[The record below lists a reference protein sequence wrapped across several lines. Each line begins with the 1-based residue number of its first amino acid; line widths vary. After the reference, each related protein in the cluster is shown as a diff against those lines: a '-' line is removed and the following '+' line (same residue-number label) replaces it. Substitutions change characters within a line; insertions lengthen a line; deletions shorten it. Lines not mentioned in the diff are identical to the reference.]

1 MKAIVLRSAASLERS
16 WKRRG
21 GPLGQFVDRLDE
33 LGVPYLSHSKLVSV
47 ERCPYCYYREYI
59 LCEREEFPAMRLG
72 NLFHAA
78 AKRFYIAFRSGVIAK
93 PPTLLK
99 QHDANA
105 IPADSVAE
113 LRNSLI
119 LLRDHCWEGHEVV
132 SIEMP
137 FFMDLAAGLPPVIG
151 VPDLVLRRHG
161 SLVLV
166 DHKTSRSFHDC
177 DPAQL
182 VLYAEH
188 LRREHGHDRIVGAFD
203 EYRLVGNLGTIRK
216 PAFRRTPVCV
226 HSSLLAPLI
235 QRYRKAWQHITDI
248 LSDGEPPASPDCW
261 ACAKRGL

>member
-1 MKAIVLRSAASLERS
+1 MKPLVQRNAASLEQA
-16 WKRRG
+16 WKRRAE
-21 GPLGQFVDRLDE
+21 PLGRFVTRLDTQ
-33 LGVPYLSHSKLVSV
+33 GVPYLSHSKLLSI
-47 ERCPYCYYREYI
+47 ERCPRCYYREYI
-59 LCEREEFPAMRLG
+59 LCEREEFMAMRLG

-78 AKRFYIAFRSGVIAK
+78 AKHFYTRFQRGVIAR
-93 PPTLLK
+93 PDMCLTRR
-99 QHDANA
+99 AASA

-235 QRYRKAWQHITDI
+235 QRYRKAWQLITDI